1 MAQVY
6 FNLIKYHTMT
16 IDAVPEM
23 LKAEVMA
30 LLTAAGLDSNGQA
43 IDNARAD

>member
-16 IDAVPEM
+16 IESVPEH
-23 LKAEVMA
+23 LKETVLA
-30 LLTAAGLDSNGQA
+30 LLTEAGLDGNGQA
-43 IDNARAD
+43 IGDAD